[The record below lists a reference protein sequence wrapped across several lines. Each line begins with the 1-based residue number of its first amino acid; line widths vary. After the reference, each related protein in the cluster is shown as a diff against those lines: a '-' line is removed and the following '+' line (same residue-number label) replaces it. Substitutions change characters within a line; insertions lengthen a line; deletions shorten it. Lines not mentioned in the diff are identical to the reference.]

1 MDFRFLLLINEFS
14 LVFLLKEVIN
24 MNQNPIPL
32 YNLDLRFSINNIT
45 ASKEA
50 NQILFSK
57 CTGQLSGQFLFN
69 ELNSRKIEE
78 ITKETENF

>member
-1 MDFRFLLLINEFS
+1 
-14 LVFLLKEVIN
+14 
-24 MNQNPIPL
+24 MNKNPIPP
-32 YNLDLRFSINNIT
+32 YNFDLKFNITNIT

-57 CTGQLSGQFLFN
+57 CTGQITGQVLFN

-78 ITKETENF
+78 ITKESENL

>member
-1 MDFRFLLLINEFS
+1 MDFRFLLFINEFS
-14 LVFLLKEVIN
+14 LVFLLKEVTN

-32 YNLDLRFSINNIT
+32 YNPDLRFSINNIT

-57 CTGQLSGQFLFN
+57 CTGHLIGQFLFN
-69 ELNSRKIEE
+69 KLNSRKNEE
-78 ITKETENF
+78 ITKESENF